1 MVHEVEDRLV
11 LHMQHEVVPSDSW
24 LKCAISRNCGGNGA
38 PSSDPARIT
47 ARSQRAGPETGAPST
62 REYFLAP
69 HYTP

>member
-1 MVHEVEDRLV
+1 MAQNARFLEIVEAFR
-11 LHMQHEVVPSDSW
+11 E
-24 LKCAISRNCGGNGA
+24 NGA